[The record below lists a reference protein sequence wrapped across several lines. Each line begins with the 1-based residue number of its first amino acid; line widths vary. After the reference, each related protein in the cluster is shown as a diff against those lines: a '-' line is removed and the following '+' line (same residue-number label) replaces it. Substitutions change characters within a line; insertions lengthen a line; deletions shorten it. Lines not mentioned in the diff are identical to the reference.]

1 MRKIVIRSFA
11 MLLIVVGILF
21 FFNKPIKTYIVN
33 RTSDQYAIAE
43 VTKEK
48 LEENKEKP
56 ASFDFEKVKA
66 ISTPA
71 IAKSQTSGKSKNL
84 PVIASIAIPSV
95 GIHLP
100 IFNGLSNE
108 GLLYGA
114 GTMTADQEMGKG
126 NYALASHRSDI
137 PELLFTP
144 LENTNIGDRIY
155 LTDLECVYTYEIISI
170 KNITPE
176 HTEVIDPVE
185 GKELVTLVTCGDLYA
200 TTRIIVQGELL
211 EEVPMEKMS
220 ETAAKAFDLPVQS
233 Y

>member
-1 MRKIVIRSFA
+1 MRKLVLRSLAIF
-11 MLLIVVGILF
+11 LIVTGILF

-33 RTSDQYAIAE
+33 RTSDHYAIAE
-43 VTKEK
+43 VTKEELK
-48 LEENKEKP
+48 ENKEKS
-56 ASFDFEKVKA
+56 ASFDFEKVEA

-71 IAKSQTSGKSKNL
+71 IAKSQVSGNRDDL

-95 GIHLP
+95 NIHLP

-144 LENTNIGDRIY
+144 LENTNAGDRIY
-155 LTDLECVYTYEIISI
+155 LTDLEHVYTYEIISV
-170 KNITPE
+170 KNVTPE
-176 HTEVIDPVE
+176 HTEVLDPVE

-200 TTRIIVQGELL
+200 TTRIIVQGELI
-211 EEVPMEKMS
+211 EKVSMDEMS
-220 ETAAKAFDLPVQS
+220 ATVAKAFNLPVQS